1 MVDHVVAVRHA
12 MASLARAL
20 ESILPRKNASVQKAA
35 IARTATFTYAPRM
48 IWKTRYGTGAV
59 FTYRNLIDPMIYPL
73 RPRIV
78 RLCRELGVRDI
89 LDIASGTG
97 AQCRILGRA
106 GMKATGLDLAE
117 AMIETAQQ
125 QGGANTSFVLGS
137 ATELPFDDHS
147 FDACLFLLALHEHQE
162 DERTVMI
169 QEALRVLRPEGCLMI
184 ADFAEPAHPAVHIA
198 WRVIRFI
205 ERTAGDEHHAG
216 FLDYVRRGCLDGML
230 DRHRLTVIR
239 ESRSHFGA
247 IQVAVA
253 TAAPRRQP

>member
-1 MVDHVVAVRHA
+1 
-12 MASLARAL
+12 
-20 ESILPRKNASVQKAA
+20 
-35 IARTATFTYAPRM
+35 M

-97 AQCRILGRA
+97 AQCRMLARA
-106 GMKATGLDLAE
+106 GMRATGVDLAE
-117 AMIETAQQ
+117 AMIETARA
-125 QGGANTSFVLGS
+125 QGGVNTSFVLGS

-162 DERTVMI
+162 DERTVML
-169 QEALRVLRPEGCLMI
+169 QEALRVLRPEGRLVI
-184 ADFAEPAHPAVHIA
+184 ADFAEPAHPAVHVA

-216 FLDYVRRGCLDGML
+216 FLDYVRRECLDGL
-230 DRHRLTVIR
+230 LARHGLAAIR
-239 ESRSHFGA
+239 ASHSHFGT
-247 IQVAVA
+247 IQIAVA
-253 TAAPRRQP
+253 KATD